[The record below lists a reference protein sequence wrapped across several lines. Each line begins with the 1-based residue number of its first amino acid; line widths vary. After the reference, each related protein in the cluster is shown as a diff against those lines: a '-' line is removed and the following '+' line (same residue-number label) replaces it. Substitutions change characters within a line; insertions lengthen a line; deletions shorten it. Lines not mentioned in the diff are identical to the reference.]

1 VNAEIHTVWAV
12 SLASAQAVAAAGA
25 FAGIVF
31 DRIVEAAI
39 AP

>member
-1 VNAEIHTVWAV
+1 MKRTRHEAD
-12 SLASAQAVAAAGA
+12 SAQAVAAAGA

-31 DRIVEAAI
+31 DRIVEATI